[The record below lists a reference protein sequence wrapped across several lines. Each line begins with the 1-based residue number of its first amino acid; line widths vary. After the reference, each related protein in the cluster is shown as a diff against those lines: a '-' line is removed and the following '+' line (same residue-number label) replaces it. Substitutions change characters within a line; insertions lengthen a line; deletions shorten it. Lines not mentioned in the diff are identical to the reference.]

1 MAIDNLCDEVLNRF
15 LKANGIE
22 LPETQIT
29 SIGKEIKQRADDLNK
44 EGKSL
49 LDFFDRDAN
58 ITHGDLIATQVFN
71 KHFDE
76 IVSNID
82 AEALTKSTLKQRL
95 RDMDKNTRYLIARD
109 LGVNHIDLDREV
121 SNILDPV
128 KYEEWVESKLPRD
141 RKGNIKTQK
150 AEYDAR
156 AFKGTIMNSLDTFG
170 HITLEGS
177 IDGETKVFQ
186 VGVPEK
192 LREIL
197 KDENL
202 DPYQVMRGT
211 QKVKKKNAETG
222 EEETVRLSE
231 LVLEEIF
238 DIQASTRGKNNY
250 LEVSKKNPTGN
261 KVANAMARAVYEGVI
276 LPYYYK
282 MNLMGRKTDP
292 AEIVPKIYFKKFKMK
307 KYELEVVEDGQTK
320 KLKGDDAVARLL
332 ADNLSPVHGN
342 DTARL
347 EIGRRIVK
355 KINLTGDYRQADT
368 VIQEIKNSRLAD
380 DPTLNAKEIPGVLE
394 WKSGPAFNKVAKAL
408 GDQSSMGEIIH
419 RMVNEAG
426 RQAGNVKFLGP
437 NYEKAHKLLTRVV
450 RSGTSVDQPT
460 VVLPGGINTINFSVG
475 GTLDK
480 KIALSASEYME
491 HMANPWLAENMN
503 TNFASTMLGFVRNTQ
518 IVKLG
523 SAFISNVGD
532 LASFYTVARG
542 RLGAGRLETLKGMFQ
557 YQFSGNKAE
566 QKQAASMM
574 IDFNEM
580 MIGDLQDR
588 FRMMDHSGYTA
599 QTRMGDL
606 ALKGSAFLAHSTL
619 KLTGFNAWNRGL
631 TIGAVSMINRSIGDM
646 IKSRKKWADL
656 TDMQRY
662 NFEKFGF
669 DEIAYGHL
677 VKSQAIDLPGP
688 NGNGGGR
695 FNIFKFKQY
704 VDDNVAQ
711 NLMDESYVNKIINVV
726 NDISESMVLKPGAID
741 RAAVGFFAKPGT
753 VAEQF
758 ARAVTQFQTFMVS
771 HSRKILMFE
780 WQRAKQQIKKGE
792 IFDVAASVARIY
804 APMMILG
811 YGVVQAKQLVAG
823 KQPYTLEEAAL
834 RSFYYTNTLPFFGSL
849 YYQNGGIELL
859 RYTMTDEDESFKRSG
874 PTLERF
880 FTDLLGPG
888 LSDFISYTQAAYG
901 ALKAGVLTLGGD
913 SYDAKNVFRQSVS
926 KFTRTLSGLNVL
938 EQWWIT
944 KGLTQAIS
952 YDAWLEW
959 YDPVGYNR
967 YKRKQQNRAMNERVN
982 GELYSVFG
990 KWFRD

>member
-1 MAIDNLCDEVLNRF
+1 MAIDNLCDELLNRF

-22 LPETQIT
+22 LPESQIT
-29 SIGKEIKQRADDLNK
+29 NIGKEIKQRADDLNK

-49 LDFFDRDAN
+49 QDFYDKEAN

-76 IVSNID
+76 IVSNIKAD
-82 AEALTKSTLKQRL
+82 FLTTQTLKQRT
-95 RDMDKNTRYLIARD
+95 REMDRNTRYLIARD
-109 LGVNHIDLDREV
+109 TGKDHIDLDREAEKY
-121 SNILDPV
+121 LDPV
-128 KYEEWVESKLPRD
+128 EYENWIESILPRD

-150 AEYDAR
+150 AEYDSR
-156 AFKGTIMNSLDTFG
+156 AFKGSIMNSLDTFG
-170 HITLEGS
+170 HGTLEGS
-177 IDGETKVFQ
+177 VDGETKIFQ
-186 VGVPEK
+186 VAVPEK

-197 KDENL
+197 KDENI
-202 DPYQVMRGT
+202 DVYSIWNSGEKIKR
-211 QKVKKKNAETG
+211 KNPETG
-222 EEETVRLSE
+222 QEETVRLKE
-231 LVLEEIF
+231 LALEEIF
-238 DIQASTRGKNNY
+238 DIQAASRGKNNY
-250 LEVSKKNPTGN
+250 LEVSRRNSTGN
-261 KVANAMARAVYEGVI
+261 KVANAMARAIYEGVI
-276 LPYYYK
+276 LPFYYK
-282 MNLMGRKTDP
+282 MNLMGRKVDP
-292 AEIVPKIYFKKFKMK
+292 ASIVPKIYFKKFKMK
-307 KYELEVVEDGQTK
+307 NYEMEVVRDGQTK
-320 KLKGDDAVARLL
+320 KLKGDDAVSQLL
-332 ADNLSPVHGN
+332 ADNLSTIHG
-342 DTARL
+342 DAKARL
-347 EIGRRIVK
+347 EIARKIVK

-380 DPTLNAKEIPGVLE
+380 DPTLNAKDIPGVLE
-394 WKSGPAFNKVAKAL
+394 WKSGPAFNKVSKAI
-408 GDQSSMGEIIH
+408 GDTSSMGEIVH
-419 RMVNEAG
+419 RIVNEAG
-426 RQAGNVKFLGP
+426 RQAGMVKFLGP
-437 NYEKAHKLLTRVV
+437 NYEKAHKLLTKVV
-450 RSGTSVDQPT
+450 RSGTSIDQPN

-480 KIALSASEYME
+480 KLALTASEYME

-566 QKQAASMM
+566 IKQNASMM

-646 IKSRKKWADL
+646 IKGRKKWADL
-656 TDMQRY
+656 SDIQRY

-669 DEIAYGHL
+669 DETAYGHL

-688 NGNGGGR
+688 DGQGGGR

-711 NLMDESYVNKIINVV
+711 DLLDESYVVKMINVV

-753 VAEQF
+753 VAEQ
-758 ARAVTQFQTFMVS
+758 AWRAVTQFQTFMVS

-780 WQRAKQQIKKGE
+780 WHRKKSQKNYM
-792 IFDVAASVARIY
+792 FDVAASIARIY

-823 KQPYTLEEAAL
+823 KQPYKFEEAAL
-834 RSFYYTNTLPFFGSL
+834 RSFYYTNPMPFFGSL
-849 YYQNGGIELL
+849 YFQNGGIELM

-880 FTDLLGPG
+880 LTDLLGPG
-888 LSDFISYTQAAYG
+888 LSDFVSYGQAAYG
-901 ALKAGVLTLGGD
+901 ALKAGLLTLGGD

-926 KFTRTLSGLNVL
+926 KFTRTLSNLNVL
-938 EQWWIT
+938 EQWWMT
-944 KGLTQAIS
+944 KALTQAIS

-959 YDPVGYNR
+959 YDPIGYNR
-967 YKRKQQNRAMNERVN
+967 YKRKQENRAMNERVN
-982 GELYSVFG
+982 GELYSVYG